1 MSHRC
6 LREEKNG
13 EWETRRNG
21 TPTGYANGRWGGA
34 EGWGMNLMCAWVQGA
49 WVGYLDG
56 WIAPDR
62 RNGVGEPVHCATRAS
77 HLLSRVSVLTPTELR
92 AS

>member
-49 WVGYLDG
+49 WVGYMILDG
-56 WIAPDR
+56 LLRVAPDLYLTVISIFPSFTYLD
-62 RNGVGEPVHCATRAS
+62 GCLHATS
-77 HLLSRVSVLTPTELR
+77 TLVQP
-92 AS
+92 

>member
-1 MSHRC
+1 
-6 LREEKNG
+6 
-13 EWETRRNG
+13 
-21 TPTGYANGRWGGA
+21 
-34 EGWGMNLMCAWVQGA
+34 MNLMCAWVQGA